1 MSKSFR
7 TSFAIWNE
15 TKVILHKVNHRVF
28 YLRMVLRSKLNRIET
43 VFFFFFFKS
52 ICSNFNSLF
61 GSCRETVVIDIYR
74 LMFSLIYENRGTVNT
89 LKRCTFSKKSLEF
102 SFMKR
107 HTKPKPYYFI
117 ENHLKFFVL

>member
-15 TKVILHKVNHRVF
+15 TKVIRHKVNHRVF
-28 YLRMVLRSKLNRIET
+28 YLRKVLRSKLNRIET
-43 VFFFFFFKS
+43 VFFSKS
-52 ICSNFNSLF
+52 ECSNFKSPF
-61 GSCRETVVIDIYR
+61 GSCRETVVIVIYR
-74 LMFSLIYENRGTVNT
+74 LMFSLISENRGTVNT
-89 LKRCTFSKKSLEF
+89 LKRCTFPKKSLEL

-117 ENHLKFFVL
+117 